1 MEAQIPA
8 SDYDQMID
16 FASHPTETEATVTGL
31 ARLAGGRHARVL
43 ELGIGT
49 GRLAL
54 PLAPLVGE
62 MHGVELD
69 QGMADALR
77 AKPGGEQVHL
87 HIADMSRP
95 LDAGTFDLVFIAF
108 GTLFALPTQNDQ
120 VNCFQAAADQLRD
133 RGRFVVEALVPQPAT
148 YNDGHKVTVASIDAD
163 RVLLNVS
170 LLDTAAQVLT
180 TQQVSLSDGDVR
192 LFPNRIRYAWP
203 AELDLMARLAGLR
216 LRERWSDWNGTA
228 FDQRSPRH
236 ISIYAE
242 A

>member
-16 FASHPTETEATVTGL
+16 FASHPTETEATVAGL
-31 ARLAGGRHARVL
+31 ARLAGREARVL
-43 ELGIGT
+43 ELGVGT

-69 QGMADALR
+69 PGMADALR
-77 AKPGGEQVHL
+77 AKPGGNNVRL

-108 GTLFALPTQNDQ
+108 GTLFALPTQSDQ
-120 VNCFQAAADQLRD
+120 VDCFQAAADQLRD
-133 RGRFVVEALVPQPAT
+133 TGSFVVEALVPQPAR
-148 YNDGHKVTVASIDAD
+148 YNDGHKVTVASVDAD
-163 RVLLNVS
+163 RVILNVS

-180 TQQVSLSDGDVR
+180 TQQVLLRDGDVR

-216 LRERWSDWNGTA
+216 LTERWSEWDGTA
-228 FDQRSPRH
+228 FHQRSPRH
-236 ISIYAE
+236 ISIYAK